1 MAITARDAQLLRRFT
16 SRLPPAFS
24 RRLRDYRQ
32 PALLR
37 ALRRE
42 LRRRPDAAA
51 GFDALEGMTSREAQA
66 LFFRLLLPV
75 TEFFRDPAA
84 FAALD
89 ALLPQRPLRLLS
101 APCAGGEETWSLAAL
116 CAAHPRRAG
125 SRVLGVDLHGPSLL
139 KAHAG
144 VYPRRAAVK
153 LSPAQ
158 QALLFAGADGAVPG
172 KVAIHPQ
179 LRWLASFRRL
189 DLLARFPAGPFD
201 LIACRNLL
209 IYLDAPARRR
219 LIESAVHALAP
230 DGLLFLGGAEGLP
243 LPAGT
248 LGLVSL
254 SPHKI
259 YRLRTSAEAVA

>member
-1 MAITARDAQLLRRFT
+1 MPINARDAQLLRRFAA
-16 SRLPPAFS
+16 RLPPTFA

-42 LRRRPDAAA
+42 LRRRPAAA
-51 GFDALEGMTSREAQA
+51 GFDALEGMTAREAQA

-89 ALLPQRPLRLLS
+89 ALLPERPLRVLS
-101 APCAGGEETWSLAAL
+101 APCAGGEEAWSLAAL
-116 CAAHPRRAG
+116 CAARPARAG
-125 SRVLGVDLHGPSLL
+125 SRIFGADLHAPSLL
-139 KAHAG
+139 KARAG
-144 VYPRRAAVK
+144 LYPRRSVAG
-153 LSPAQ
+153 LTPAQ
-158 QALLFAGADGAVPG
+158 RGLLIDSAAITPSGTVT
-172 KVAIHPQ
+172 IHPR
-179 LRWLASFRRL
+179 LRWMAGFRRL
-189 DLLARFPAGPFD
+189 DLLAYFPAGPYD

-219 LIESAVHALAP
+219 LVASAMQALAP
-230 DGLLFLGGAEGLP
+230 EGLLFLGGAEGLP
-243 LPAGT
+243 QPAGN

-259 YRLRTSAEAVA
+259 YRWRTAAESVA